1 MDGLF
6 TDEELTNLE
15 LKNTDNT
22 PVTVLGKTFAND
34 MERRQYFRDELRKKL
49 PELKKL
55 EGYPIGEDDD
65 IINLSDPPYY
75 TACPNPWLNDF
86 VAEWEKEKETPELK
100 KLRKDVFEVH
110 TPYSS
115 DVKEG
120 KNNAIYNAHTYHTKV
135 PHPAIMRYILHYT
148 QPGDIVYDGF
158 GGTGMTGV
166 AAKMCGHADQDLKNT
181 INDEFAENGYPK
193 PIWGERN
200 SICADLSPI
209 ASFIAY
215 NYNSK
220 VNVPLFKKQAEK
232 LIREIKEECGWMY
245 KTKHTDGSQGI
256 INYVVWADNYIC
268 NNCGETINYYR
279 ATVTKTGKTA
289 SVTKTI
295 KCEKCGSIFENTD
308 LKKKQVTIFD
318 KFSNT
323 TRSKIDHIPVL
334 INYSDSNGKGRY
346 EKAPDKEDLEILKKI
361 ETEPIN
367 SIPTYKMLDKGTEW
381 GATWRAGV
389 HLCIENVSDFY
400 ETRTL
405 CILSRLNELIGN
417 NEALKFIF
425 TSMLPK
431 LTKLNRYMPQHG
443 SRALVGPMANTL
455 YYPPMHVEN
464 EVISQFEYQLKKIEK
479 AFELTNQ
486 SVINI
491 NSATDKVLND
501 NSIDYIFVDPPF
513 GANIMYSELNFLSE
527 SWLKIKT
534 NNKNEAIENDCQ
546 NKGLSEYMRLMVQ
559 SFQNF
564 YDYLKPGKW
573 MTVEFSNT
581 SNAVWNGIRTAIN
594 QAGFIISS
602 IGAIDKERP
611 GLLGMTTTTAVNEDL
626 ILQCYKPSE
635 KFIEDLKS
643 QDTLSNVWEFV
654 TDYLEHLSL
663 PLIKEEKSFAVAER
677 NPKILY
683 DKVITY
689 FLMAGIPLPID
700 ALDFQEGLKKRFVQE
715 DGMVFTQAQLTE
727 YQNLKIKHK
736 IDTAQGFLNFDLID
750 DERSAITWLNYR
762 LQNNP
767 QTYQEIQPDY
777 RKAYSV
783 VKKGELQIELKD
795 VLEENFIQTEDKRW
809 RVPDFNEA
817 KDREILRT
825 KALLKTWESYCIQ
838 IESGRAKKL
847 KDVRLEAIKAGFKD
861 SYQKKD
867 FKRIVTIGDKIPEN
881 LLTEDETLLNYY
893 DIASSKV

>member
-1 MDGLF
+1 MSELF
-6 TDEELTNLE
+6 SDEDILE
-15 LKNTDNT
+15 LEEKNLQNNK
-22 PVTVLGKTFAND
+22 PVTVLGKSFEND
-34 MERRQYFRDELRKKL
+34 FERRKYFRDELRKKL

-65 IINLSDPPYY
+65 IINLSDPPFY

-86 VAEWEKEKETPELK
+86 VSEWENDKANLEEKGK
-100 KLRKDVFEVH
+100 RKADFEIH

-181 INDEFAENGYPK
+181 INDEFAENGYSK

-220 VNVPLFKKQAEK
+220 VNVPLFTKQAQK
-232 LIREIKEECGWMY
+232 LLKQIKDECGWMY

-268 NNCGETINYYR
+268 NNCGETINYYKATVTKVGKA
-279 ATVTKTGKTA
+279 ATVTKTL
-289 SVTKTI
+289 
-295 KCEKCGSIFENTD
+295 KCEKCGAVFEHAQ
-308 LKKKQVTIFD
+308 LKKKQITIFD
-318 KFSNT
+318 KALKTSRT
-323 TRSKIDHIPVL
+323 VVEHVPVL
-334 INYSDSNGKGRY
+334 INYSNANGRGRF
-346 EKAPDKEDLEILKKI
+346 EKAPDAEDFEILRRIDEEKVKW
-361 ETEPIN
+361 
-367 SIPTYKMLDKGTEW
+367 IPTYRM
-381 GATWRAGV
+381 
-389 HLCIENVSDFY
+389 IEGGESRRNDPYGMTIVADFY
-400 ETRTL
+400 ETRTQV
-405 CILSRLNELIGN
+405 ILSKIYDLIGN
-417 NEALKFIF
+417 NESLKFVF

-431 LTKLNRYMPQHG
+431 LTRLNRYMPQHG

-464 EVISQFEYQLKKIEK
+464 EVISQFEFQLGKIEK
-479 AFELTNQ
+479 AFDMTNQ

-491 NSATDKVLND
+491 NSATDSVIAK

-513 GANIMYSELNFLSE
+513 GSNISYSELNYLSE
-527 SWLKIKT
+527 SWIKIQT
-534 NNKNEAIENDCQ
+534 NNKDEAIENNSQ
-546 NKGLSEYMRLMVQ
+546 NKGLPEYMNLMVK
-559 SFQNF
+559 SFKNF
-564 YDYLKPGKW
+564 YEYLKPGKW

-581 SNAVWNGIRTAIN
+581 SNSVWNGIRTAIN

-635 KFIEDLKS
+635 KFMEDLKS
-643 QDTLSNVWEFV
+643 QDSLTNVWEFV

-700 ALDFQEGLKKRFVQE
+700 ALDFQDGLKKRFVQE
-715 DGMVFTQAQLTE
+715 DGMVFTQTQLTE

-795 VLEENFIQTEDKRW
+795 VLEENFIQTEDKKW

-817 KDREILRT
+817 KDREILRN
-825 KALLKTWESYCIQ
+825 KALLKTWEGYCSQ
-838 IESGRAKKL
+838 IESGKTRKL

-861 SYQKKD
+861 CYQKKD

-893 DIASSKV
+893 DIASNKV

>member
-1 MDGLF
+1 MAQLF
-6 TDEELTNLE
+6 TNEELTNLE
-15 LKNTDNT
+15 INNTDNT
-22 PVTVLGKTFAND
+22 PVTVLGKSFAND
-34 MERRQYFRDELRKKL
+34 NERRQYFRDELRKKL

-86 VAEWEKEKETPELK
+86 ITEWETEKKSLEEKGKRKPE
-100 KLRKDVFEVH
+100 FEVH

-181 INDEFAENGYPK
+181 INDEFSENGYPK

-232 LIREIKEECGWMY
+232 LLREIKEECGWMY

-268 NNCGETINYYR
+268 NNCGETINYYK
-279 ATVTKTGKTA
+279 ATVTKIGKAAT
-289 SVTKTI
+289 VTRTL
-295 KCEKCGSIFENTD
+295 KCENCGAVFEHTD
-308 LKKKQVTIFD
+308 LKKKLITRFD
-318 KFSNT
+318 PIIKES
-323 TRSKIDHIPVL
+323 REIVESIPVL

-346 EKAPDKEDLEILKKI
+346 EKELDKDDIEILEKI
-361 ETEPIN
+361 NNLKISDWVPVDKLEKGIKTQEPIN
-367 SIPTYKMLDKGTEW
+367 HHISNIYQ
-381 GATWRAGV
+381 
-389 HLCIENVSDFY
+389 FY
-400 ETRTL
+400 QKRTAY
-405 CILSRLNELIGN
+405 ILSRFYSLIGDN
-417 NEALKFIF
+417 KALRFVF

-431 LTKLNRYMPQHG
+431 LTRMNRYMPQHG
-443 SRALVGPMANTL
+443 SRALVGPMANAFYT
-455 YYPPMHVEN
+455 PPMCVEN
-464 EVISQFEYQLKKIEK
+464 EVISQFEFQLGKIIK

-486 SVINI
+486 SIINI
-491 NSATDKVLND
+491 NSATDKIINENTV
-501 NSIDYIFVDPPF
+501 DYIFVDPPF
-513 GANIMYSELNFLSE
+513 GANIMYSELNSISE
-527 SWLKIKT
+527 SWLRIKT
-534 NNKNEAIENDCQ
+534 NNKEEAIENDCQ
-546 NKGLSEYMRLMVQ
+546 KKRLPEYMHIMTE
-559 SFQNF
+559 SFKNF
-564 YDYLKPGKW
+564 YSYLKPGKW

-581 SNAVWNGIRTAIN
+581 SNAVWNGIRNAIN
-594 QAGFIISS
+594 QAGFIITSV
-602 IGAIDKERP
+602 GAIDKERP
-611 GLLGMTTTTAVNEDL
+611 GLQGMTTTTAVNEDL

-635 KFIEDLKS
+635 KFIKDLKS
-643 QDTLSNVWEFV
+643 QDTLTNVWEFV

-663 PLIKEEKSFAVAER
+663 PLVKEEKSFAVAER

-689 FLMAGIPLPID
+689 FLMAAIPLPID

-715 DGMVFTQAQLTE
+715 DGMVFTQSQLTE

-736 IDTAQGFLNFDLID
+736 IDTAQRFLNFDLID

-795 VLEENFIQTEDKRW
+795 VLEENFIQTEDKKW

-825 KALLKTWESYCIQ
+825 KALLKTWESYCTQ
-838 IESGRAKKL
+838 IESGKVKKL
-847 KDVRLEAIKAGFKD
+847 KDVRLEAVKAGFKD

>member
-1 MDGLF
+1 MSGLF
-6 TDEELTNLE
+6 DDEELLRLENGNLFSD
-15 LKNTDNT
+15 K
-22 PVTVLGKTFAND
+22 PVTVLEKTFPND
-34 MERRQYFRDELRKKL
+34 DERRTYFREELRKKL
-49 PELKKL
+49 PELKNL

-65 IINLSDPPYY
+65 ILNLSDPPYY

-86 VAEWEKEKETPELK
+86 VSEWENEKQNLEKEGK
-100 KLRKDVFEVH
+100 RKSNFEVNN
-110 TPYSS
+110 PYSS
-115 DVKEG
+115 DVTEG

-166 AAKMCGHADQDLKNT
+166 ASKMCGHADQDLKDT
-181 INDEFAENGYPK
+181 INTEFTENGYKK

-200 SICADLSPI
+200 SICGDLSPI

-220 VNVPLFKKQAEK
+220 INVPLFKKKAQK
-232 LIREIKEECGWMY
+232 LLDDIKNECGWMY
-245 KTKHTDGSQGI
+245 KTKHVDGSQGI
-256 INYVVWADNYIC
+256 INYVVWADNYVC
-268 NNCGETINYYR
+268 NNCGETINYYK
-279 ATVTKTGKTA
+279 ATVTKNGKVAT
-289 SVTKTI
+289 VTKKL
-295 KCEKCGSIFENTD
+295 KCEKCGSIFEHTD
-308 LKKKQVTIFD
+308 LKKKLITRFD
-318 KFSNT
+318 SLTNE
-323 TRSKIDHIPVL
+323 TRQMVDTSPIL
-334 INYSDSNGKGRY
+334 INYSDSNGKGRF
-346 EKAPDKEDLEILKKI
+346 EKKLDDDDIKILDKIDNMQLKGWIPTDLLEKGVK
-361 ETEPIN
+361 TQEPIN
-367 SIPTYKMLDKGTEW
+367 HHVLRI
-381 GATWRAGV
+381 
-389 HLCIENVSDFY
+389 NQFY
-400 ETRTL
+400 QKRTAYV
-405 CILSRLNELIGN
+405 LSRIFDLIG
-417 NEALKFIF
+417 EDKQLKFIF

-431 LTKLNRYMPQHG
+431 LTKMNRYMPQHG
-443 SRALVGPMANTL
+443 SRALVGPMANAFYT
-455 YYPPMHVEN
+455 PPMCVEN
-464 EVISQFEYQLKKIEK
+464 EPISQFEFQLGKIIK
-479 AFELTNQ
+479 AFELTNL

-491 NSATDKVLND
+491 NSATDKVIND

-513 GANIMYSELNFLSE
+513 GANIMYSELNCISE
-527 SWLKIKT
+527 SWLRVKT
-534 NNKNEAIENDCQ
+534 NNHDEAIENDCQ
-546 NKGLSEYMRLMVQ
+546 KKGLPEYMHLMSK
-559 SFQNF
+559 SFKNF
-564 YDYLKPGKW
+564 YAYLKPGKW

-581 SNAVWNGIRTAIN
+581 SNAVWNGIRNAIN
-594 QAGFIISS
+594 QAGFVITS

-611 GLLGMTTTTAVNEDL
+611 GLQGMTTTTAVNEDL

-635 KFIEDLKS
+635 MFINNLKNR
-643 QDTLSNVWEFV
+643 DGISNVWDFV

-663 PLIKEEKSFAVAER
+663 PMVKEEKSFAVAER

-689 FLMAGIPLPID
+689 FLMANIPLPID
-700 ALDFQEGLKKRFVQE
+700 ALDFQDGLSKRYVQE

-727 YQNLKIKHK
+727 YQNLKIKHR

-777 RKAYSV
+777 RKAYSI

-795 VLEENFIQTEDKRW
+795 VLEENFIKNEDETW

-825 KALLKTWESYCIQ
+825 KALLKTWENYCTQ
-838 IESGRAKKL
+838 IETGKVKKL

-861 SYQKKD
+861 SYQKKN
-867 FKRIVTIGDKIPEN
+867 FKRIVSIGDKIPEN

-893 DIASSKV
+893 DIASSKI

>member
-1 MDGLF
+1 
-6 TDEELTNLE
+6 
-15 LKNTDNT
+15 
-22 PVTVLGKTFAND
+22 
-34 MERRQYFRDELRKKL
+34 
-49 PELKKL
+49 
-55 EGYPIGEDDD
+55 
-65 IINLSDPPYY
+65 
-75 TACPNPWLNDF
+75 
-86 VAEWEKEKETPELK
+86 
-100 KLRKDVFEVH
+100 
-110 TPYSS
+110 
-115 DVKEG
+115 
-120 KNNAIYNAHTYHTKV
+120 
-135 PHPAIMRYILHYT
+135 MRYILHYT

-166 AAKMCGHADQDLKNT
+166 AAKMCGHADQDLKNI
-181 INDEFAENGYPK
+181 INDEFSENGYPK

-232 LIREIKEECGWMY
+232 LLKNIKEECGWMY

-279 ATVTKTGKTA
+279 ATVTKIGKSAT
-289 SVTKTI
+289 VTKTL
-295 KCEKCGSIFENTD
+295 KCEKCGAIFEHPQ
-308 LKKKQVTIFD
+308 LKKKFITEIDPVSG
-318 KFSNT
+318 K
-323 TRSKIDHIPVL
+323 TRNVVETEPIL

-346 EKAPDKEDLEILKKI
+346 EKTPDEQDIDTLKKI
-361 ETEPIN
+361 LTLKFSWYPNNELYNGFNLQQPIKSHN
-367 SIPTYKMLDKGTEW
+367 ITTTNL
-381 GATWRAGV
+381 
-389 HLCIENVSDFY
+389 FY
-400 ETRTL
+400 EKRTL
-405 CILSRLNELIGN
+405 FILSRLNELIGE
-417 NEALKFIF
+417 NEHLRFVF

-455 YYPPMHVEN
+455 YCPPMHVEN
-464 EVISQFEYQLKKIEK
+464 EVISQFEYQLNKIEK
-479 AFELTNQ
+479 AFELTNKT
-486 SVINI
+486 VINV
-491 NSATDKVLND
+491 NSATDNTIAN
-501 NSIDYIFVDPPF
+501 NSIDYIFTDPPF
-513 GANIMYSELNFLSE
+513 GANIMYSDLNFITE
-527 SWLKIKT
+527 SWLKVRT
-534 NNKNEAIENDCQ
+534 NNKEEAIANDVQ
-546 NKGLSEYMRLMVQ
+546 EKTVTDYMHIMTQ
-559 SFQNF
+559 SFKNYF
-564 YDYLKPGKW
+564 NYLKPGKW

-594 QAGFIISS
+594 QAGFVISS

-611 GLLGMTTTTAVNEDL
+611 GLFGMTTTTAVNEDL
-626 ILQCYKPSE
+626 ILQCYKPKNDYISDNNNSDSISSVWN
-635 KFIEDLKS
+635 FI
-643 QDTLSNVWEFV
+643 

-663 PLIKEEKSFAVAER
+663 PIIKEEKSFAVAER

-689 FLMAGIPLPID
+689 FLSKNLPLPID
-700 ALDFQEGLKKRFVQE
+700 ALDFQDGLKKRFVQE

-795 VLEENFIQTEDKRW
+795 VLEENFIQTEDKKW

-825 KALLKTWESYCIQ
+825 KALLKTWESYCTL
-838 IESGRAKKL
+838 IESGKAKKL

-861 SYQKKD
+861 CYQKKD

-893 DIASSKV
+893 DIASNKV